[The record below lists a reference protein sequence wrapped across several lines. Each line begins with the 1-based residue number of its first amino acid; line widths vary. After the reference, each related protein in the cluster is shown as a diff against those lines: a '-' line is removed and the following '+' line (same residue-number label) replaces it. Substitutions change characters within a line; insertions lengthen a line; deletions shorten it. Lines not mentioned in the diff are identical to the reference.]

1 MDSEKSMEIKSEK
14 SFEIKED
21 RLPDS
26 LSNNNFFH
34 RFFNNFSALLLGRIN
49 FLDIFDVGDFFQGA
63 TFFRIFLS
71 YLSHKKKQFER
82 LIT

>member
-26 LSNNNFFH
+26 LYNNNFFT
-34 RFFNNFSALLLGRIN
+34 
-49 FLDIFDVGDFFQGA
+49 DF
-63 TFFRIFLS
+63 
-71 YLSHKKKQFER
+71 
-82 LIT
+82 LITFRHYYWVE